1 MVVFVLNSS
10 CDRTPKEEVYL
21 NALERS
27 NVFISEANEWT
38 KALTISQSSR
48 DPRLETLEMQLKL
61 KNIDSLTTSFINEL
75 KKNEVEIK
83 STKLNQFKKDLIRNN
98 IKASDMD
105 YFFMNDFYEEAKIKM
120 IPYQVAINDVSL
132 LVNQMFM
139 YYASSFHWS
148 DMKIDKQQAIF
159 NIDSNT
165 YLALFA
171 YGPEK
176 EIPPQVTINSIMHNG
191 QKLSPD
197 QYSFQY
203 RTGFY
208 GVIMNL
214 DGGQNDKL
222 GEYIIRYE
230 INWNEKSEK
239 QGFKY
244 EYANI
249 FLIEE

>member
-1 MVVFVLNSS
+1 MFFSA
-10 CDRTPKEEVYL
+10 CERTPKEDAYL
-21 NALERS
+21 MAIERS

-48 DPRLETLEMQLKL
+48 DPRVETVEMQLKL
-61 KNIDSLTTSFINEL
+61 KNIDSVTISFIKEL
-75 KKNEVEIK
+75 EKNKVEIK

-98 IKASDMD
+98 IKSTNWD
-105 YFFMNDFYEEAKIKM
+105 YFFEDDFYWEPEIEM

-132 LVNQMFM
+132 LANQMLM
-139 YYASSFHWS
+139 YYARSFHWS
-148 DMKIDKQQAIF
+148 DMRIDKPQAIF
-159 NIDSNT
+159 KIDSNT

-176 EIPPQVTINSIMHNG
+176 EIPPQVTINSIMHNE

-214 DGGQNDKL
+214 NRSVNDML

-230 INWNEKSEK
+230 INWNVKGKK
-239 QGFKY
+239 QEFKY
-244 EYANI
+244 EYVNL